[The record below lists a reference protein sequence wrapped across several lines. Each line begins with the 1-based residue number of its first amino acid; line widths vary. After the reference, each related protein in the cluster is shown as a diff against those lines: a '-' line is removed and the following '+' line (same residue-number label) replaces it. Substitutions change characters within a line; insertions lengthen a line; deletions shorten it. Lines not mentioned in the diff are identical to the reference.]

1 MDLQKFTDSIV
12 ATVGPWIPRLL
23 AALVTLLVLWIIGR
37 VVRAAVSR
45 LGKAVDIDGRLKS
58 QGLTATFANLGYW
71 LVWLIGMPIL
81 LGTLG
86 LGEVLAPVTNLVN
99 GILGFVPNLIG
110 AAVVLGI
117 GFLVAKVLRQV
128 VTSLLQA
135 AGSEKLAERLG
146 MANSL
151 GEGGLAGL
159 VGMVLF
165 VLIML
170 PVVAAGLQP
179 LGLDAVTRPVT
190 AMIDTI
196 IALIPRMIGA
206 AIVMSIAVVLGR
218 IVSNILTSLLGGLGF
233 NTILAKLGVSQSTR
247 VSGRTPAELAGTLV
261 FAGILLAALTQASDI
276 IGFSIFTAAIGQFG
290 VAAVAV
296 FTGLVV
302 FGVGLWLSNVVAGAI
317 RDSSLANR
325 TALALVARAAV
336 IFFTVP
342 MALRQMGLPSEIVS
356 IGFGMILGALAIAAA
371 IAFGIGG
378 RDVARRVTEQAFGR
392 LSPDAAQLSDKP
404 APLDQ
409 A

>member
-1 MDLQKFTDSIV
+1 
-12 ATVGPWIPRLL
+12 
-23 AALVTLLVLWIIGR
+23 
-37 VVRAAVSR
+37 
-45 LGKAVDIDGRLKS
+45 
-58 QGLTATFANLGYW
+58 
-71 LVWLIGMPIL
+71 
-81 LGTLG
+81 
-86 LGEVLAPVTNLVN
+86 
-99 GILGFVPNLIG
+99 LIG

-170 PVVAAGLQP
+170 PVLAAGLQP

-190 AMIDTI
+190 SMIDTI

-206 AIVMSIAVVLGR
+206 AIIMAIAVVLGR
-218 IVSNILTSLLGGLGF
+218 IVSNIVTGLLGGLGF
-233 NTILAKLGVSQSTR
+233 NSILAKLGVSQAKR
-247 VSGRTPAELAGTLV
+247 VNGRTPAELAGSLV
-261 FAGILLAALTQASDI
+261 FAGILLAALTQASEI
-276 IGFSIFTAAIGQFG
+276 IGFRIFTSAIGQFG
-290 VAAVAV
+290 VAAVTV
-296 FTGLVV
+296 FSGLVV
-302 FGVGLWLSNVVAGAI
+302 FGIGLWLSNMVAVAI

-325 TALALVARAAV
+325 NLLALVARVAV
-336 IFFTVP
+336 IFFTLP
-342 MALRQMGLPSEIVS
+342 LALRQMGLPAEIIS
-356 IGFGMILGALAIAAA
+356 LGFGAILGAMAIAAA

-378 RDVARRVTEQAFGR
+378 RDVARRVTEQAFVR
-392 LSPDAAQLSDKP
+392 MSQDATQSDNNP
-404 APLDQ
+404 APLDK